1 MFFFQGWKRRWLFDK
16 PEGVFQYYGI
26 ESKIEKAIQ
35 KKVWLKNGGYLIIDT
50 TETLTVIDVNTG
62 KFVGSKDLED
72 TVLKTNLEAA
82 QEIAHQIRLRDIGG
96 IIIIDFIDM
105 TQERE

>member
-1 MFFFQGWKRRWLFDK
+1 M
-16 PEGVFQYYGI
+16 
-26 ESKIEKAIQ
+26 
-35 KKVWLKNGGYLIIDT
+35 
-50 TETLTVIDVNTG
+50 NTG
-62 KFVGSKDLED
+62 KFVGSKNLED

-105 TQERE
+105 TQEESKNKVLEILKNALKKIEQKPTLWALQAWAWWK